1 MKRVFRCALTA
12 AAVCMLGAWARAETP
27 AAELNE
33 AFGWPLFPESGS
45 LWEEPAD
52 QVAARLGLRPESAT
66 RNDASYR
73 LYTGDDARVL
83 GRRPYAIS
91 LNAVDGKPVALNFI
105 FANKGDTV
113 GQFERSGPGER
124 RPPWAA
130 DILRDYRR
138 AISED
143 ERALDMVLAE
153 LFGAAVPERAG
164 SGGKLQER
172 SKRRDWR
179 GHAVLLVSLRDE
191 YVALRIVPSA
201 ELEAGGAAERVPSR
215 VLREQLSGLVVRR
228 PNGDVLVDDIPMVDQ
243 GPKGFCVPA
252 TMERMLRHLGIP
264 ADMYLLAMAA
274 NTQPGGGTTVRDVL
288 YAVGLTARKHGR
300 RLVTLN
306 GRTDASTVATWIEAG
321 IPVLWSI
328 NTSDVV
334 NDWINEHTRER
345 EAVEDWGVWK
355 EQLESRR
362 RAVKQITRGA
372 DDGHV
377 CLITGFNRET
387 GEIAISDSWGPGYEE
402 RWLTEDAAKSVSTG
416 SLAVVA
422 W

>member
-1 MKRVFRCALTA
+1 MMSVLRCALA
-12 AAVCMLGAWARAETP
+12 AAVCMLGAWAQAEAP
-27 AAELNE
+27 AESLNE

-52 QVAARLGLRPESAT
+52 EVAARLGLRPESAT
-66 RNDASYR
+66 RNDASFR
-73 LYTGDDARVL
+73 LYPGDGARVL

-91 LNAVDGKPVALNFI
+91 LNAVEGKPVALNFV

-113 GQFERSGPGER
+113 GQFGRLAPGER
-124 RPPWAA
+124 RPPRAA
-130 DILRDYRR
+130 EVLRDYRR

-143 ERALDMVLAE
+143 ERALDAALGE
-153 LFGAAVPERAG
+153 LFGAAAPERSG

-179 GHAVLLVSLRDE
+179 GHAVLLVSVRDE
-191 YVALRIVPSA
+191 YVALRIVPSV
-201 ELEAGGAAERVPSR
+201 ELDAGGAVERVPSS
-215 VLREQLSGLVVRR
+215 VLREQLSGLVQRR
-228 PNGDVLVDDIPMVDQ
+228 PNGDVVVDGIPMVDQ

-288 YAVGLTARKHGR
+288 YSVGLTARKHGR

-306 GRTDASTVATWIEAG
+306 GRPDGATVAKWIEAG

-328 NTSDVV
+328 NTSGVV

-345 EAVEDWGVWK
+345 AAVEDWVAWK
-355 EQLESRR
+355 EQLKSRR
-362 RAVKQITRGA
+362 REVKKITRNA

-402 RWLTEDAAKSVSTG
+402 RWLTDEAAQAVSTG

>member
-1 MKRVFRCALTA
+1 MRGTVRCVLVA
-12 AAVCMLGAWARAETP
+12 AAFVALGAWARAEAP
-27 AAELNE
+27 AADLNE
-33 AFGWPLFPESGS
+33 AFGGPLFPESGS

-52 QVAARLGLRPESAT
+52 EVAARLGLQPESAT

-73 LYTGDDARVL
+73 LYPGDDARVL

-91 LNAVDGKPVALNFI
+91 LNAVDGKPVALNLI

-113 GQFERSGPGER
+113 GQFVRSAPGER
-124 RPPWAA
+124 RPPRTAEV
-130 DILRDYRR
+130 LRDYRR

-143 ERALDMVLAE
+143 ERALDAALAE
-153 LFGAAVPERAG
+153 LLGASAPERAG

-179 GHAVLLVSLRDE
+179 GHAVLLVSVRDE

-201 ELEAGGAAERVPSR
+201 ELDAGGAMERVPSR
-215 VLREQLSGLVVRR
+215 VLREQLSGLVQRR
-228 PNGDVLVDDIPMVDQ
+228 PNGDVVVDGIPMVDQ

-288 YAVGLTARKHGR
+288 YAVGQTARKHGR
-300 RLVTLN
+300 RLVPLN
-306 GRTDASTVATWIEAG
+306 GRPDASTVAKWIEAG
-321 IPVLWSI
+321 IPVMWSI
-328 NTSDVV
+328 NTSDMV

-345 EAVEDWGVWK
+345 AAVEDWGEWK
-355 EQLESRR
+355 EQLKSRR
-362 RAVKQITRGA
+362 REVKKITRNA

-402 RWLTEDAAKSVSTG
+402 RWLTEEAAKAVSTG